1 MFNRKKHTLHLSM
14 FAFFLCSYSIISAQT
29 IGMLAWLVP
38 ISFISIIQLIKDYH
52 DIQRKDLLTA
62 CFLSLIVLAN
72 NTVLSIAV
80 FPAYLSA
87 TTMLHSSYDIPFLFT
102 DKTIAKAQ
110 LRKTLLCLIAG
121 ILLAVLNLL
130 LSNSYLHP
138 HWKLSYLFAALQAGI
153 FEEVYFRL
161 FLFAWA
167 IRLYGKASLT
177 SFARVLIFIILIFPH
192 VFLHFPQTL
201 DIISILMLSLLFA
214 LPFSIMMQKINLFS
228 AIGAHTLVD
237 LLRFIMLGM

>member
-38 ISFISIIQLIKDYH
+38 ISVISIIQLIKDYH

-72 NTVLSIAV
+72 NTILSIAV

-110 LRKTLLCLIAG
+110 LRKTLLCLMAG

-130 LSNSYLHP
+130 LSNSYRILIGSCLICLLP
-138 HWKLSYLFAALQAGI
+138 CRLEFLKRFT
-153 FEEVYFRL
+153 FVYFYL
-161 FLFAWA
+161 HGQ
-167 IRLYGKASLT
+167 Y
-177 SFARVLIFIILIFPH
+177 
-192 VFLHFPQTL
+192 VF
-201 DIISILMLSLLFA
+201 MEKLL
-214 LPFSIMMQKINLFS
+214 
-228 AIGAHTLVD
+228 
-237 LLRFIMLGM
+237 